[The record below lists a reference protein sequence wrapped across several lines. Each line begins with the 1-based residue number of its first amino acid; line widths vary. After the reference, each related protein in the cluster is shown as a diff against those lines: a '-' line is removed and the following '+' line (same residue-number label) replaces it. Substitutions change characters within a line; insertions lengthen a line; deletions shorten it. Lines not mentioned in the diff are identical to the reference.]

1 MKITPLEIRQKT
13 FEKKIRGYD
22 KDEVNAFLLSL
33 SQEWERMIDSSKELK
48 YRLEVSENEV
58 KKLREV
64 ESSLF
69 KTLKTAEDTGAN
81 MIQQA
86 NKTAELH
93 LRETQ
98 MNADSIL
105 NESKAKA
112 KKIIEDASIRSSKAL
127 EETEKKI
134 KELFQVYKSLQM
146 HKETLVS
153 EIDHL
158 ANDSLEKIKKIAS
171 QSIPFDLDK
180 VFEKMNQ
187 GEPLEINKPKNEEN
201 AVPKKTVEVV
211 KEEGNKK
218 NTKDKSNSSFF
229 DEIE

>member
-1 MKITPLEIRQKT
+1 MKITPLDIRQKS

-33 SQEWERMIDSSKELK
+33 SQEWERMIDAQKELK

-105 NESKAKA
+105 NEAKAKA
-112 KKIIEDASIRSSKAL
+112 KKIVEDANSKSTKTL
-127 EETEKKI
+127 EEMGI
-134 KELFQVYKSLQM
+134 KLQELFQYYKTLERHQ
-146 HKETLVS
+146 ENLVS
-153 EIDHL
+153 EISHL
-158 ANDSLEKIKKIAS
+158 ANDSLDKVKKISSKSEAVDIESILAKINSTKTDQPDINIKKES
-171 QSIPFDLDK
+171 KDSSP
-180 VFEKMNQ
+180 VS
-187 GEPLEINKPKNEEN
+187 
-201 AVPKKTVEVV
+201 EVV
-211 KEEGNKK
+211 KEVSEKRKK
-218 NTKDKSNSSFF
+218 KKENSSFF

>member
-93 LRETQ
+93 IRETQ

-112 KKIIEDASIRSSKAL
+112 KKMIEDAGLRSNKAL
-127 EETEKKI
+127 EEMEEKI
-134 KELFQVYKSLQM
+134 KELFQVFKTLQM

-158 ANDSLEKIKKIAS
+158 ATDSLEKVKKITS
-171 QSIPFDLDK
+171 NPISFDLDAILS
-180 VFEKMNQ
+180 KMNH
-187 GEPLEINKPKNEEN
+187 EKSAEVTK
-201 AVPKKTVEVV
+201 AV
-211 KEEGNKK
+211 EEGSVTTIPAGKSSPETIGKSQKQKK
-218 NTKDKSNSSFF
+218 ENSSFF